1 MEKVYKYYE
10 LCSIKPAEKRYAPL
24 YSFLNIEGRRKL
36 FSEHQEEQFFT
47 KKIIEKGEL
56 KGKSIIEM
64 KKGGRK
70 YDEDNDEDDENIATN
85 SYNKID
91 SKTII
96 QAESNDDENRKSVE
110 KLHQYGS
117 GKIIIL

>member
-70 YDEDNDEDDENIATN
+70 YDEDEDNDEDDEN
-85 SYNKID
+85 
-91 SKTII
+91 
-96 QAESNDDENRKSVE
+96 RKSLE
-110 KLHQYGS
+110 KLYQHGS